1 MASRLWICT
10 FVFILSLIAGT
21 SASETEYTS
30 ASETEDSESKEFVLN
45 LDHSNF
51 HETVGKHDFIVV
63 EFYAPWCG
71 HCKKLA
77 PEYEKAAS
85 VLSSHDPPVTLAKV
99 DASDETNKV
108 LAGEFEISGFPTIK
122 ILRNG
127 GKHIQEYKGPRDAEG
142 IVAYLKKQS
151 GPASAEIKSTE
162 DANALIDGK
171 KIIIVGVFS
180 EFSGEKFENFTALT
194 EKLRSDYE
202 FGHTLDA
209 KLLPHGE
216 SSVTGPI
223 VRLFKP
229 FDELVVDFKDFD
241 VDALVEFV
249 EEASTPIVTLFNN
262 DPSNQ
267 PFVIKFFNNP
277 NAKGWNVLNQGRE
290 SRDGNGNGNGNGN
303 GVGVGVGVLLYSAK
317 SMWDNKSLRNVEALV
332 TLMMQSRPKPSSLS
346 IAKLLAMLF
355 LNFSSELAD
364 VFKSKCHDVAE
375 QYKGK
380 GLSFLMGDAE
390 ASQNA
395 FQYFGLRDDQVPL
408 IIIQTSDGE
417 KYLKPNLEPDQISS
431 WVKEYKE
438 GNVLPYRKSEPI
450 PEVNNEPVKVIVA
463 DSLQDNVFNSGKNV
477 LLEFYAPWCGHCKNL
492 APILEEV
499 AVSLESDADVVI
511 AKIDATANDV
521 PIDIFDVK
529 GYPTLYFR
537 SASGNLLQYNGGRT
551 KEDII
556 DFIQKNRDKPAQQ
569 EAGKDEQQEPGKDEL
584 YGIAFLSVL
593 DHADMNTAGYIFGG
607 DCT

>member
-1 MASRLWICT
+1 M
-10 FVFILSLIAGT
+10 
-21 SASETEYTS
+21 
-30 ASETEDSESKEFVLN
+30 
-45 LDHSNF
+45 
-51 HETVGKHDFIVV
+51 
-63 EFYAPWCG
+63 
-71 HCKKLA
+71 
-77 PEYEKAAS
+77 YEKAAS

-99 DASDETNKV
+99 DASDETNKG

-162 DANALIDGK
+162 DANAHIDGK
-171 KIIIVGVFS
+171 KIIVVGVFP

-229 FDELVVDFKDFD
+229 FDELVVDFQDFN

-249 EEASTPIVTLFNN
+249 EEASTPVVTLFDN

-277 NAKGWNVLNQGRE
+277 NAK
-290 SRDGNGNGNGNGN
+290 
-303 GVGVGVGVLLYSAK
+303 
-317 SMWDNKSLRNVEALV
+317 
-332 TLMMQSRPKPSSLS
+332 
-346 IAKLLAMLF
+346 AMLF

-450 PEVNNEPVKVIVA
+450 PEVNDEPVKVIVA

-477 LLEFYAPWCGHCKNL
+477 LLEFYAPWCGHCKNM
-492 APILEEV
+492 APILDEV

-537 SASGNLLQYNGGRT
+537 SASGILLQYNGGRT

-584 YGIAFLSVL
+584 
-593 DHADMNTAGYIFGG
+593 
-607 DCT
+607 

>member
-216 SSVTGPI
+216 SSVTGSI

-277 NAKGWNVLNQGRE
+277 NAK
-290 SRDGNGNGNGNGN
+290 
-303 GVGVGVGVLLYSAK
+303 
-317 SMWDNKSLRNVEALV
+317 
-332 TLMMQSRPKPSSLS
+332 
-346 IAKLLAMLF
+346 AMLF

-551 KEDII
+551 KEEII

-584 YGIAFLSVL
+584 
-593 DHADMNTAGYIFGG
+593 
-607 DCT
+607 